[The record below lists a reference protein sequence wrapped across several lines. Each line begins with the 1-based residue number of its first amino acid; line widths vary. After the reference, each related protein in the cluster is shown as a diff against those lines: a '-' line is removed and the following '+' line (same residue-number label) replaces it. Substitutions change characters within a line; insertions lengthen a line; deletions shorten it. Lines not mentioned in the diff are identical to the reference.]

1 MTFWATVG
9 AEVMTFLRILA
20 LVYVARLT
28 IVGLESLFGEPYT
41 MVLLLGILCA
51 VTWQLLYQRWRRR

>member
-1 MTFWATVG
+1 MTYWATVG

-28 IVGLESLFGEPYT
+28 IVTLELLLVEPYT
-41 MVLLLGILCA
+41 RVILI
-51 VTWQLLYQRWRRR
+51 

>member
-20 LVYVARLT
+20 FVYVARLT
-28 IVGLESLFGEPYT
+28 IVTLELLLGEPYT
-41 MVLLLGILCA
+41 RVILMCVLVAVSYQILR
-51 VTWQLLYQRWRRR
+51 QRWHRQ

>member
-28 IVGLESLFGEPYT
+28 IIGLELLFGEPYT
-41 MVLLLGILCA
+41 RVLILSIICA
-51 VTWQLLYQRWRRR
+51 VLLYQWRHRG